1 MIREAAVKLTRSLYR
16 PLHGPGPRSARKS
29 AGSARRVARQ
39 PTRYPVLDNARFV
52 LIALVVTGHLLE
64 QLADQGPIATALYRW
79 IYLFHMP
86 AFVLISG
93 AVSKSTLTRHRVF
106 ALATGLLLPYLIF
119 QTLYP
124 AWDAWLFHTGDG
136 SQDYL
141 TPYWLLWYLPSLAC
155 WRLLLPMFARLK
167 FALPLAVAIAL
178 AAGLAPWIG
187 YPLSLSRTL
196 VFFPLFLLGHRLGG
210 QRLQQLGDSVVRK
223 GVALVVLIA
232 AAFGAWLLRDLDPQ
246 WLYASVGYDA
256 LDIAAPAGSG
266 IRLALLAA
274 SSACALSV
282 LTLLPRRSHGSTAG
296 RRSLDA
302 YLLHGFLVR
311 AAVAAGVFS
320 WLGGAMPEAAAL
332 FLVVGCGWAIAAT
345 LSTRVID
352 RMARPLL
359 CPVDWLLERW
369 PSISW
374 GALSHRL
381 RALGHFY

>member
-1 MIREAAVKLTRSLYR
+1 
-16 PLHGPGPRSARKS
+16 
-29 AGSARRVARQ
+29 
-39 PTRYPVLDNARFV
+39 
-52 LIALVVTGHLLE
+52 
-64 QLADQGPIATALYRW
+64 
-79 IYLFHMP
+79 MP

-124 AWDAWLFHTGDG
+124 AWDAWLFHTGDW
-136 SQDYL
+136 SQGYL

-155 WRLLLPMFARLK
+155 WRLLLPLFARLK

-266 IRLALLAA
+266 MRLALLAA

-381 RALGHFY
+381 RALRHFY